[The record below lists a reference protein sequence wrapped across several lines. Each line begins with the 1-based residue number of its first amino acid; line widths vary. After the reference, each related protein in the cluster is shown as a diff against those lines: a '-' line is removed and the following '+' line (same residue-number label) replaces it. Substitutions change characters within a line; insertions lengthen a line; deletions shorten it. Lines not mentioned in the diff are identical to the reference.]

1 MVLYGHATNGSK
13 ESCLQLQGLV
23 NGVSMSGVALVRA
36 VTPVAG
42 GLMWDWSVSLDFGL
56 HSFVPFVIM
65 AGISV
70 GLGLI
75 STMPRE
81 LATPYPD
88 VEGTNDNHSVAA
100 GH

>member
-1 MVLYGHATNGSK
+1 MVT
-13 ESCLQLQGLV
+13 LQGLV

-42 GLMWDWSVSLDFGL
+42 GLMWDWSVSMTFAL

-65 AGISV
+65 ACISV

-81 LATPYPD
+81 LASPYPD
-88 VEGTNDNHSVAA
+88 AEGDSNNHAVGA

>member
-1 MVLYGHATNGSK
+1 MPSSV
-13 ESCLQLQGLV
+13 EVPMQGLV
-23 NGVSMSGVALVRA
+23 NGLSMSGVALVRA

-42 GLMWDWSVSLDFGL
+42 GLMWDWSVSMDFAL

-65 AGISV
+65 ACISV

-88 VEGTNDNHSVAA
+88 LDSSSDNQVAAA